1 VFFKDKVIWRKRVR
15 VERTGDGQTRRP
27 PVLKTGRVTGPH
39 ALPFCQQ
46 GLYGS
51 MLAGV
56 LIRCIGLMVRIVK
69 VFHVEHFVLANM
81 YV

>member
-1 VFFKDKVIWRKRVR
+1 
-15 VERTGDGQTRRP
+15 
-27 PVLKTGRVTGPH
+27 
-39 ALPFCQQ
+39 
-46 GLYGS
+46 

-56 LIRCIGLMVRIVK
+56 LIRCIGLMVRIVQ

>member
-1 VFFKDKVIWRKRVR
+1 
-15 VERTGDGQTRRP
+15 
-27 PVLKTGRVTGPH
+27 
-39 ALPFCQQ
+39 
-46 GLYGS
+46 

-56 LIRCIGLMVRIVK
+56 LIRCIGLIVRIVK